1 MLPSKKG
8 RKEKKIL
15 LSPAARPKQTKKKKN
30 FLFGIFRVPRLYI
43 VNAEED
49 TQLEAED

>member
-8 RKEKKIL
+8 RKEKKK
-15 LSPAARPKQTKKKKN
+15 SSFSCCAPEADENKKN